1 MSPWPET
8 VAMVVGVWKEMLK
21 EAYVMFAV
29 HDSPEQAVVGVFGDL
44 ICSGIS
50 RAIQAEPDPSEDG
63 MSENPGGSK
72 VKCYALE

>member
-1 MSPWPET
+1 
-8 VAMVVGVWKEMLK
+8 MVVGVWKEMLK
-21 EAYVMFAV
+21 EAYVMVAV
-29 HDSPEQAVVGVFGDL
+29 HDSPEQAVVGVLGEL

-50 RAIQAEPDPSEDG
+50 RAIQAEPDPSEDR